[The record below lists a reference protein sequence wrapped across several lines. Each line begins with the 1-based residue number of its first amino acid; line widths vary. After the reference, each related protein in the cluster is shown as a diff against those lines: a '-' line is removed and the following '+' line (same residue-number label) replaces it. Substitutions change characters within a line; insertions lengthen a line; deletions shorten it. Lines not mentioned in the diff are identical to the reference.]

1 VIDTIKGQYNTAF
14 FKFIVSILITI
25 LLNALCQNGMSIIS
39 WLIVFIPFI
48 FMTVIVTMLLYI
60 FGLDASTGKLQISS
74 DKDQQSG
81 NLIFSTSNS
90 NTNTTTTSNTTN
102 NTTNNTTTNPNSSVQ
117 SSMPDFES
125 SDPQYESFHTLHS

>member
-1 VIDTIKGQYNTAF
+1 
-14 FKFIVSILITI
+14 
-25 LLNALCQNGMSIIS
+25 
-39 WLIVFIPFI
+39 
-48 FMTVIVTMLLYI
+48 MTVIVTMLLYI